1 MKLLDMTRKY
11 GNATHEYPFA
21 PYEVAEGF
29 RGKPEYTYELCIG
42 CTACAV
48 ACPSNAMNV
57 QLNEAK
63 DKLVWKFD
71 CGRCIY
77 CGRCDEVCPTG
88 AVALGDNFETA
99 VRLNKE
105 DLIETGELEL
115 QACVRCNVNF
125 TTKRLIAY
133 CIENFINVGWSKEQ
147 IDHKAVYIKTC
158 PTCKKEESV
167 GLVVGHFYKGGV
179 VR

>member
-29 RGKPEYTYELCIG
+29 RGKPEYTYENCIG

-48 ACPSNAMNV
+48 ACPSNALNV
-57 QLNEAK
+57 QLNKAK

-77 CGRCDEVCPTG
+77 CGRCDEVCP
-88 AVALGDNFETA
+88 ADAIKLGNKFETA
-99 VRLNKE
+99 VRFDKK
-105 DLIETGELEL
+105 DLEESAELEL
-115 QACVRCNVNF
+115 QHCIKCGAGF
-125 TTKRLIAY
+125 TTKKLIAY
-133 CIENFINVGWSKEQ
+133 CIETFIKVGWSEEIIKT
-147 IDHKAVYIKTC
+147 KSKYIKTC
-158 PTCKKEESV
+158 VACKKAESIDSV
-167 GLVVGHFYKGGV
+167 NKHFYKG
-179 VR
+179 VRR